1 MPLLNRGWRLN
12 KKMTT
17 KVRQKDLPERA
28 KERKFFRKQLI
39 MPAEHG
45 SWSWLLVP
53 FFVGVIV
60 AGEWNLPVTLVLI
73 GGLSGFLIRQPATIW
88 LRTLT
93 GRGRKSDRTAAAAW
107 TIILAVIA
115 ALCLVALLALGMTA
129 LFALLIPLAILLAF
143 YLVAARYRRAKMRTL
158 WMELVGAAGLAAT
171 APAAYVASTG
181 QLNSVAWT
189 LWGLM
194 AGQNALGVLYVRM
207 RIADTH
213 GRPISRTPVFWM
225 HMIVLLAVVIA
236 AYLGTVPWLVVLPFV
251 GFLIRAGWAAAR
263 VRPVTNIKRFGFTE
277 IGVEI
282 LGGALVIL
290 GYWLI

>member
-1 MPLLNRGWRLN
+1 
-12 KKMTT
+12 MTT
-17 KVRQKDLPERA
+17 SVRQGDLPERA
-28 KERKFFRKQLI
+28 KDRKFFRKQLI

-53 FFVGVIV
+53 FFVGVFV
-60 AGEWNLPVTLVLI
+60 AGEWNLPATLVLI
-73 GGLSGFLIRQPATIW
+73 GGLAGFLVRQPATIW

-93 GRGRKSDRTAAAAW
+93 GRGRKADRPTAAAW

-115 ALCLVALLALGMTA
+115 GLCLAALLALGMTA
-129 LFALLIPLAILLAF
+129 LFALLVPLAILLVF
-143 YLVAARYRRAKMRTL
+143 YLVAARYRRAKMRSL

-171 APAAYVASTG
+171 APAAYTASIG
-181 QLNSVAWT
+181 QLSSVAWA

-194 AGQNALGVLYVRM
+194 AGQNALGVLYVRT

-213 GRPISRTPVFWM
+213 GRPIDRPPLLWM
-225 HMIVLLAVVIA
+225 HVIVLLAVVVA
-236 AYLGTVPWLVVLPFV
+236 ACFGTVPWLAALPFV
-251 GFLIRAGWAAAR
+251 GFLIRAGWTVAR
-263 VRPVTNIKRFGFTE
+263 VRPVANIKRFGFTE

-290 GYWLI
+290 GYQFI